1 MVLAKDQP
9 SEDLNPALSIAEDV
23 LQVEDIKKRSM
34 RGAISYVIRSLF
46 LQGIGVLSYFL
57 LSALLS
63 TTDFGIYGIVVSIS
77 SFFTIISDIGLAAS
91 LIQKKEAPT
100 VRDLRTV
107 FTVQQI
113 LAWIV
118 CVLIITT
125 AWTLHLN
132 GKLEMPA
139 VFLAAAFALSFP
151 IVSLKTNS
159 SILLERQLEFGKLAM
174 PAVVEAM
181 VFNGIVLFFAWRGM
195 GITSYSIAVLA
206 RAIIGVVIMLSIK
219 RWPVGFAFSKSAFSD
234 LMKVGIKF
242 QANDVIAKIKDEL
255 FSVITVFLLSKPEL
269 GYITWANQA
278 SRLPYRFGV
287 DSIMAITFPTFAR
300 LQHDSHLL
308 KRAIEKTLFFVSLAV
323 FPLLAGF
330 SVMFIPLTA
339 LVPKYAQWQ
348 PALLTLGLMCI
359 SIAFS
364 SISTPLINTLNAI
377 GKINTS
383 LRFMLIWTLL
393 QWTLTPLAIWRFGF
407 NGVALASVAI
417 SLTVIFVVKALQKE
431 VPFEFFEQIWRQ
443 LVASVCMA
451 VILYRFIPLWSQSVP
466 LFVAGV
472 VTGGCI
478 FVGLLGLLGFEKI
491 QKELLS
497 LVRR

>member
-1 MVLAKDQP
+1 MNFAKITPTDEKTP
-9 SEDLNPALSIAEDV
+9 SLTIDEDV

-34 RGAISYVIRSLF
+34 NGAISYVLRSLF

-63 TTDFGIYGIVVSIS
+63 TGDFGIYGIVVSIS

-100 VRDLRTV
+100 IRDLRTV

-113 LAWIV
+113 LAWVV
-118 CVLIITT
+118 CLLIIAT
-125 AWTLHLN
+125 AWSLHLS
-132 GKLEMPA
+132 GRLELPA
-139 VFLAAAFALSFP
+139 VFLAGAFALSFP
-151 IVSLKTNS
+151 IVSLKTIS

-174 PAVVEAM
+174 PAVVEAI

-206 RAIIGVVIMLSIK
+206 RAIVGVIIMLSIK
-219 RWPVGFAFSKSAFSD
+219 RWPVGFAFSKPAFSD

-255 FSVITVFLLSKPEL
+255 FTVITVFLLSKSEL

-287 DSIMAITFPTFAR
+287 DSVMAITFPTFAR
-300 LQHDSHLL
+300 LQHDAHLL

-330 SVMFIPLTA
+330 AVMFIPLTS
-339 LVPKYAQWQ
+339 LIPKYAQWQ
-348 PALLTLGLMCI
+348 PALLTLGFMCV

-407 NGVALASVAI
+407 NGVAIASVII
-417 SLTVIFVVKALQKE
+417 SFTVIFVVRALQRE
-431 VPFEFFEQIWRQ
+431 VQFAFVEQIWRQ
-443 LVASVCMA
+443 LVASLCMA
-451 VILYRFIPLWSQSVP
+451 VFLFQFIPLWSQSFL
-466 LFVAGV
+466 LFCAGV
-472 VTGGCI
+472 LSG
-478 FVGLLGLLGFEKI
+478 GLLFIGLLALLGFEKI
-491 QKELLS
+491 RGELLS